1 MEKQIMNAN
10 DLEIAHAYRDGLSD
24 GSVGLCPRNG
34 YIGEAADAYD
44 RGYKDGLTDLC
55 GEQG

>member
-1 MEKQIMNAN
+1 MNAN